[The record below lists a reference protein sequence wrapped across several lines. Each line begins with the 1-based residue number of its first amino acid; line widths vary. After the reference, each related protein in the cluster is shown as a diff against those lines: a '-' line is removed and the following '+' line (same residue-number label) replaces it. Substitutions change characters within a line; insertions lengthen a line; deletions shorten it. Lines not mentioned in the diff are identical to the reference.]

1 MAGDDPHRPLRDDV
15 RLLGRLLGETLRTHG
30 GTGLFET
37 VERVRMLS
45 KASRSVGKEGKFNE
59 LASLLSQLPVE
70 SATPLA
76 RAFSHFLNLA
86 NVAEQHHR
94 IRRRRAYLAD
104 PKSPPQPGS
113 CRETFA
119 RLVAGGTAPDDL
131 FEAICNLRLEL
142 VLTAHPTEVSRRTLI
157 HKYNRVAELLA
168 ERDHVDLTIPE
179 RDEVLDA
186 LRREIVSAWETD
198 EVRHDPPSPLDEVRG
213 GLIVFEQ
220 SLWQAVPVF
229 LRSVDAALR
238 QVAHRGLPL
247 DVAPLR
253 FGSWIGGDRDGNPNV
268 TPEVTR
274 KACLLSRWQ
283 AADLYLPE
291 INALRDELSMSHASA
306 EVTERT
312 GSTRE
317 PYRVLLREVRN
328 RLVATRDWAEAAL
341 REDGHASDEG
351 LRHRGD
357 IYLEAEALAEPLHL
371 CYRSLVATGNEVIAN
386 GRLADLLRRV
396 ATFGVT
402 LARLDIRQESNRH
415 TAALAAITVA
425 RGLGSYAEWDEPRRV
440 EFLVGELST
449 SSPLIPADFSP
460 APDDADVLDTFRT
473 IARIPQES
481 LGAYVITMTRQASDI
496 LAVQLLQRATGV
508 KQPLRIVPLFETA
521 DDLRRAPEVMARV
534 LEIDAY
540 RTFVESLPRRPVRRS
555 AGREVGSG
563 EAANAEQEVMVGYSD
578 SSKDVGRLSAA
589 WELYKA
595 QEAIVQACR
604 ERGVHVTL
612 FHGRGGSVGRG
623 GGPTYLA
630 LQSQPSGSIDGTL
643 RVTEQ
648 GEMIQALFGLPGIAT
663 RTMEVY
669 TSGTVDAWL
678 TPVPPPSAE
687 WRACMDRLSADGGQ
701 AYRSYVYDRPD
712 FIEYFRTAT
721 PLPELEHL
729 NIGSRP
735 ARRKRSGGIEMLRAI
750 PWQFAWTQTRLILGA
765 WLGTEEALE
774 RAFARGEHDVLQQ
787 MYREWPHFRSVM
799 DLTAMVLAKTDARI
813 AAEYERRLAA
823 DHLHP
828 LGAELR
834 ERLARAIRATL
845 DVSRHEDLLEENEVL
860 RRSINVRNPYVD
872 PINLVQIEVLRRMR
886 CGQADDRLR
895 DAFVVTVN
903 GIAAGMRNAG

>member
-1 MAGDDPHRPLRDDV
+1 MAGDDPHRPLRADV
-15 RLLGRLLGETLRTHG
+15 RLLGKLLGETLRTHG
-30 GTGLFET
+30 GAGLFDT

-45 KASRSVGKEGKFNE
+45 KASRSETEEGKFNE

-76 RAFSHFLNLA
+76 RAFAHFLNLA

-104 PKSPPQPGS
+104 SKSPAQPGS

-119 RLVAGGTAPDDL
+119 RLIAGAIGPQDL
-131 FEAICNLRLEL
+131 FDAICRLRIEL

-157 HKYNRVAELLA
+157 HKYNRVAGLLA
-168 ERDHVDLTIPE
+168 ARDHVDLTIPE
-179 RDEVLDA
+179 REEVLDA

-198 EVRHDPPSPLDEVRG
+198 EVRHDRPSPLDEVRG

-220 SLWQAVPVF
+220 SLWQAVPAF
-229 LRSVDAALR
+229 LRSVGGALR
-238 QVAHRGLPL
+238 QVSGRDLPL
-247 DVAPLR
+247 DIAPLR

-274 KACLLSRWQ
+274 KACLLARWQ

-291 INALRDELSMSHASA
+291 INALRDELSMSRASQ
-306 EVTERT
+306 ELTERT
-312 GSTRE
+312 GDTHE
-317 PYRVLLREVRN
+317 PYRVLLREVRR

-341 REDGHASDEG
+341 REDG
-351 LRHRGD
+351 LRDGDD
-357 IYLEAEALAEPLHL
+357 IYLEAEALAEPLRV
-371 CYRSLVATGNEVIAN
+371 CYRSLVATGDQVIAN

-402 LARLDIRQESNRH
+402 LARLDIRQESDRH
-415 TAALAAITVA
+415 TSAVAAITVA

-440 EFLVGELST
+440 DFLVGELSA
-449 SSPLIPADFSP
+449 SRPLIPAHFSP
-460 APDDADVLDTFRT
+460 APDDADVIDTFRM
-473 IARIPQES
+473 IARIPHES
-481 LGAYVITMTRQASDI
+481 LGAYVITMTHQASDV
-496 LAVQLLQRATGV
+496 LAVQLLQRAMGV
-508 KQPLRIVPLFETA
+508 NQPLRIVPLFETA
-521 DDLRRAPEVMARV
+521 DDLRRAPEVLARV
-534 LEIDAY
+534 LEVPAY
-540 RTFVESLPRRPVRRS
+540 RNTI
-555 AGREVGSG
+555 G
-563 EAANAEQEVMVGYSD
+563 NKQEVMVGYSD

-595 QEAIVQACR
+595 QEAVIQTCR
-604 ERGVHVTL
+604 QRGVVVTL

-648 GEMIQALFGLPGIAT
+648 GEMIQALFGLPGIAA

-669 TSGTVDAWL
+669 TSGTLDAWL
-678 TPVPPPSAE
+678 TPVPAPAAE
-687 WRACMDRLSADGGQ
+687 WRACMDRLSADGAQ
-701 AYRSYVYDRPD
+701 AYRSHVYDRPE
-712 FIEYFRTAT
+712 FIEYLRSAT

-735 ARRKRSGGIEMLRAI
+735 ARRKKSGGIDTLRAI

-774 RAFARGEHDVLQQ
+774 RAFARGERPLLQR
-787 MYREWPHFRSVM
+787 MYREWPHFHSVM

-813 AAEYERRLAA
+813 AAEYERRLAP
-823 DHLHP
+823 DHLQA
-828 LGAELR
+828 LGADLR

-845 DVSRHEDLLEENEVL
+845 DVSGHEELLEENQVL

-872 PINLVQIEVLRRMR
+872 PINLVQVEVLRRMR
-886 CGQADDRLR
+886 CGEADDRLR

>member
-1 MAGDDPHRPLRDDV
+1 MAGDDPHRPLRGDV
-15 RLLGRLLGETLRTHG
+15 RLLGKLLGETLRTHG

-45 KASRSVGKEGKFNE
+45 KASRAHGEEGKFTE

-76 RAFSHFLNLA
+76 RAFAHFLNLA

-104 PKSPPQPGS
+104 AKSPPQPGS
-113 CRETFA
+113 CLETFA
-119 RLVAGGTAPDDL
+119 RLTAAAVRPQDL
-131 FEAICNLRLEL
+131 FDAICKLRIEL

-168 ERDHVDLTIPE
+168 TRDHVDLTIPE
-179 RDEVLDA
+179 REEVLDA

-198 EVRHDPPSPLDEVRG
+198 EVRHDRPSPLDEVRG

-220 SLWQAVPVF
+220 SLWQAVPAF

-238 QVAHRGLPL
+238 QVSGRGLPL

-274 KACLLSRWQ
+274 KACLLARWQ

-291 INALRDELSMSHASA
+291 INALRDELSMSRASR
-306 EVTERT
+306 ELTERT
-312 GSTRE
+312 GDTHE

-328 RLVATRDWAEAAL
+328 RLAATRDWAEAAL
-341 REDGHASDEG
+341 VDASHEG
-351 LRHRGD
+351 LRYRDD
-357 IYLEAEALAEPLHL
+357 IYLEAEALAEPLRL
-371 CYRSLVATGNEVIAN
+371 CYRSLVAAGDEVIAN

-396 ATFGVT
+396 ATFGVA
-402 LARLDIRQESNRH
+402 LARLDIRQESDRH

-425 RGLGSYAEWDEPRRV
+425 RGLGSYAEWDEQRRID
-440 EFLVGELST
+440 FLVGELST
-449 SSPLIPADFSP
+449 STPLVPAHFSP
-460 APDDADVLDTFRT
+460 APDDADVLDTFRMT
-473 IARIPQES
+473 ARIPHES
-481 LGAYVITMTRQASDI
+481 LGAYVITMTRHASDI
-496 LAVQLLQRATGV
+496 LAVQLLQRAMGV

-521 DDLRRAPEVMARV
+521 DDLRRAPEVIARV
-534 LEIDAY
+534 VEIPAY
-540 RTFVESLPRRPVRRS
+540 RTTI
-555 AGREVGSG
+555 G
-563 EAANAEQEVMVGYSD
+563 NKQEVMVGYSD

-595 QEAIVQACR
+595 QEAIIQACR
-604 ERGVHVTL
+604 ERGVAVTL

-648 GEMIQALFGLPGIAT
+648 GEMIQALFGLPGIAA

-669 TSGTVDAWL
+669 TSGTLDAWL
-678 TPVPPPSAE
+678 MPVPAPAAE
-687 WRACMDRLSADGGQ
+687 WRACMDHLSADGAQ
-701 AYRSYVYDRPD
+701 AYRTHVYDRPD
-712 FIEYFRTAT
+712 FIEYLRTAT

-735 ARRKRSGGIEMLRAI
+735 ARRKKSAGIETLRAI

-765 WLGTEEALE
+765 WLGTDEALE
-774 RAFARGEHDVLQQ
+774 RAFARGEQGLLQQ

-813 AAEYERRLAA
+813 AAEYERRLAP

-828 LGAELR
+828 LGAELC

-845 DVSRHEDLLEENEVL
+845 DVTGHEDLLEENQVL

-886 CGQADDRLR
+886 CGEADDRLR

>member
-1 MAGDDPHRPLRDDV
+1 MAGDDPHRPLRADV
-15 RLLGRLLGETLRTHG
+15 RLLGKLLGETLRTHG
-30 GTGLFET
+30 GAGLFET

-45 KASRSVGKEGKFNE
+45 KAARAHRQEGTFTE

-76 RAFSHFLNLA
+76 RAFAHFLNLA

-119 RLVAGGTAPDDL
+119 RLVATGTAPDDL

-142 VLTAHPTEVSRRTLI
+142 VLTAHPTEISRRTLI
-157 HKYNRVAELLA
+157 HKYNRVADLLA
-168 ERDHVDLTIPE
+168 RRDHIDLTIPE
-179 RDEVLDA
+179 HDEVLDA
-186 LRREIVSAWETD
+186 LRREIVSAWQTD
-198 EVRHDPPSPLDEVRG
+198 EVRHDRPSPLDEVHG

-220 SLWQAVPVF
+220 SLWQAVPAF
-229 LRSVDAALR
+229 LRSVDTALR

-253 FGSWIGGDRDGNPNV
+253 FGSWIGGDRDGNPSV

-291 INALRDELSMSHASA
+291 INALRDELSMSRASA
-306 EVTERT
+306 EVTKRT
-312 GSTRE
+312 GSTHE

-341 REDGHASDEG
+341 REEMSPPAEV
-351 LRHRGD
+351 
-357 IYLEAEALAEPLHL
+357 YLEAEALAESLRL
-371 CYRSLVATGNEVIAN
+371 CYRSLVETGDEVIAN

-396 ATFGVT
+396 AAFGVT

-415 TAALAAITVA
+415 TAALAAITA
-425 RGLGSYAEWDEPRRV
+425 TRGLGSYAEWDEPRRV
-440 EFLVGELST
+440 QFLVGELST
-449 SSPLIPADFSP
+449 ASPLIPADFSP

-473 IARIPQES
+473 IARIPHES

-496 LAVQLLQRATGV
+496 LAVQLLQRSTGV

-534 LEIDAY
+534 LEIDVY
-540 RTFVESLPRRPVRRS
+540 RSFVESLPRRPVRRI
-555 AGREVGSG
+555 AEREVGPVRRSAKRG
-563 EAANAEQEVMVGYSD
+563 VGSDEVTKADSPRRSDEVAKAGQEVMVGYSD

-630 LQSQPSGSIDGTL
+630 LQSQPSGSIDGAL

-669 TSGTVDAWL
+669 TSGTLDAWF
-678 TPVPPPSAE
+678 TPVPPLSAE
-687 WRACMDRLSADGGQ
+687 WRACMDRLAADGAQ
-701 AYRSYVYDRPD
+701 VYRSYVYDRPD

-735 ARRKRSGGIEMLRAI
+735 ARRKKSGGIETLRAI

-774 RAFARGEHDVLQQ
+774 RAFARGEHDVLQH
-787 MYREWPHFRSVM
+787 MYREWPHFR
-799 DLTAMVLAKTDARI
+799 
-813 AAEYERRLAA
+813 
-823 DHLHP
+823 
-828 LGAELR
+828 
-834 ERLARAIRATL
+834 
-845 DVSRHEDLLEENEVL
+845 
-860 RRSINVRNPYVD
+860 
-872 PINLVQIEVLRRMR
+872 
-886 CGQADDRLR
+886 
-895 DAFVVTVN
+895 
-903 GIAAGMRNAG
+903 